1 MIYAMQI
8 QAMKNIKYMSQIAMA
23 TTLMMMT
30 AKVHSF
36 DSYIEV
42 CSCSILLSCL
52 FFFFFQLLLDIFIT
66 AIIAIFIYN
75 HYINQNGGF
84 DG

>member
-36 DSYIEV
+36 NSYIEV

-52 FFFFFQLLLDIFIT
+52 FFFQLLLDIFIT
-66 AIIAIFIYN
+66 AIIAIFIHN